1 MFSSKGDFRQLFL
14 SMKFIQINPTLY
26 IVVSYKKNYFEPSK
40 GLHQTVMSHGKGVLF
55 TKLMLLPNLLE
66 LLTYY
71 MTKIRNLL
79 VKSQIFL
86 HYTKLLKAILQMS
99 VGIEG

>member
-1 MFSSKGDFRQLFL
+1 M
-14 SMKFIQINPTLY
+14 
-26 IVVSYKKNYFEPSK
+26 VSYKKKIILSLQK
-40 GLHQTVMSHGKGVLF
+40 GLHQTVMIQGKGVIF

-71 MTKIRNLL
+71 MTKIRSLL
-79 VKSQIFL
+79 VKSQNFL

>member
-1 MFSSKGDFRQLFL
+1 M
-14 SMKFIQINPTLY
+14 IQ
-26 IVVSYKKNYFEPSK
+26 
-40 GLHQTVMSHGKGVLF
+40 GKGVIF

-71 MTKIRNLL
+71 MTKIRSLL
-79 VKSQIFL
+79 VKSQNFL

>member
-1 MFSSKGDFRQLFL
+1 
-14 SMKFIQINPTLY
+14 
-26 IVVSYKKNYFEPSK
+26 
-40 GLHQTVMSHGKGVLF
+40 MSHGKGVIF
-55 TKLMLLPNLLE
+55 TKLTRLPNLLE

-71 MTKIRNLL
+71 MTKIRSLL